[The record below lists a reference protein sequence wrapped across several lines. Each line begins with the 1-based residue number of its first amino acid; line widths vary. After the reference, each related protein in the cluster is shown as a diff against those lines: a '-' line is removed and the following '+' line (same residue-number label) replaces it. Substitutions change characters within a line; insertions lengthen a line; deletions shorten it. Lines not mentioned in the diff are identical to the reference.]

1 MSEPQ
6 QPGLE
11 RRLALA
17 VPSRRWLTSQRA
29 PIPSLLGAAVTATY
43 NSAKTDAPAAD
54 QAITPKPTLRRHFPY
69 FDSLRAVAA
78 LMVLVYHVGLGS
90 GITVSESW
98 GRVIGHF
105 NAGVA
110 VFFVISGFLL
120 YRPFVASR
128 LLGKPAPATV
138 RYAKRRALRIL
149 PGYWFALTALAL
161 FPGLPGVFTSDWWRF
176 YGFMQVYNTANTF
189 QGLKPAWSLC
199 VEVSFYVLL
208 PIYAWVMWR
217 TQRGRPLRAQVRT
230 ELILLAVLWVS
241 TFVNALI
248 FTGRVGAI
256 DPSKSLLYTLP
267 FTFDWFALG
276 MSLALISAALDIT
289 GSRPPIVAFIE
300 EHPLMIWLVGGALW
314 VLTTIPRN
322 DPGMIHHIGSGFFGL
337 VLVLPAVFGDG
348 KSPHRILASAP
359 LSWLGLISYGL
370 FLWHQPLDEWL
381 WANGI
386 DTFGEGVIGFSALL
400 LATLAIGILLGA
412 FSYYVVEK
420 PFHRR

>member
-1 MSEPQ
+1 
-6 QPGLE
+6 
-11 RRLALA
+11 
-17 VPSRRWLTSQRA
+17 LTSRRA
-29 PIPSLLGAAVTATY
+29 PIPSLPGAAVSATHI
-43 NSAKTDAPAAD
+43 SAKTDAPAPG
-54 QAITPKPTLRRHFPY
+54 QAITQKRTMRRHFRY

-78 LMVLVYHVGLGS
+78 LMVLVYHVGRGS
-90 GITVSESW
+90 GITDSESW
-98 GRVIGHF
+98 GRVISHF

-128 LLGKPAPATV
+128 LLGKPPPATV

-176 YGFMQVYNTANTF
+176 YGFMQVYNTATQW

-230 ELILLAVLWVS
+230 ELILLVVLLVS
-241 TFVNALI
+241 ALVNSLI

-256 DPSKSLLYTLP
+256 DPYKSLVYTLP
-267 FTFDWFALG
+267 FTLDWFALG

-289 GSRPPIVAFIE
+289 ASRPGIVAFIE
-300 EHPLMIWLVGGALW
+300 EHPLMIWLVGGGLW
-314 VLTTIPRN
+314 VLTTIPRG
-322 DPGMIHHIGSGFFGL
+322 DPGMIHHIVAGFFGL

-359 LSWLGLISYGL
+359 LAWLGLISYGI
-370 FLWHQPLDEWL
+370 FLWHQPFAEWFS
-381 WANGI
+381 ANGS
-386 DTFGEGVIGFSALL
+386 FGGGVMGFSAML
-400 LATLAIGILLGA
+400 LATLAIAILLGA

>member
-1 MSEPQ
+1 MNEPQ
-6 QPGLE
+6 QPKLP

-17 VPSRRWLTSQRA
+17 VPSRDWLTSRRA
-29 PIPSLLGAAVTATY
+29 PIPSLPSAAVTATHI
-43 NSAKTDAPAAD
+43 SAKTDAPAAG
-54 QAITPKPTLRRHFPY
+54 QAITPKPTIRRHFRY

-78 LMVLVYHVGLGS
+78 LMVLVYHVGRGS

-98 GRVIGHF
+98 GRVIDHF

-120 YRPFVASR
+120 YRPFVAGR
-128 LLGKPAPATV
+128 LLGKPPPATV

-176 YGFMQVYNTANTF
+176 YGFMHVYNTATAF

-208 PIYAWVMWR
+208 PIYAWMMWR

-230 ELILLAVLWVS
+230 ELILLAVLWGS
-241 TFVNALI
+241 TFVNSLI

-256 DPSKSLLYTLP
+256 DPSKSLLCTLP

-276 MSLALISAALDIT
+276 MSLALISAALDIN
-289 GSRPPIVAFIE
+289 GSRPRIAAFIE

-322 DPGMIHHIGSGFFGL
+322 DPGMIHHIGSGFLGL

-359 LSWLGLISYGL
+359 LAWLGLISYGI
-370 FLWHQPLDEWL
+370 FLWHQPFVDWF

>member
-1 MSEPQ
+1 MNEPQ
-6 QPGLE
+6 QPGLH

-17 VPSRRWLTSQRA
+17 VPSRRWLTSRPA
-29 PIPSLLGAAVTATY
+29 PIPSLPCTAVTATHI
-43 NSAKTDAPAAD
+43 SAKTDAPAAD
-54 QAITPKPTLRRHFPY
+54 QPITPKPTLRRHFPY

-78 LMVLVYHVGLGS
+78 LMVLVYHVGRGS

-98 GRVIGHF
+98 GRVIDHF

-128 LLGKPAPATV
+128 LLGKPPPATV

-176 YGFMQVYNTANTF
+176 YGFMQVYNVATTF

-241 TFVNALI
+241 AFVNREI
-248 FTGRVGAI
+248 FTGRVGTI
-256 DPSKSLLYTLP
+256 DSSKSLLYTLP

-276 MSLALISAALDIT
+276 MSLALISAALDID
-289 GSRPPIVAFIE
+289 GSRPRIVAFIE
-300 EHPLMIWLVGGALW
+300 ERPLMIWLVGGALW
-314 VLTTIPRN
+314 LLTTIPRN
-322 DPGMIHHIGSGFFGL
+322 DPGTIHEIAEGFFGL

-359 LSWLGLISYGL
+359 LTWLGLISYGI
-370 FLWHQPLDEWL
+370 FLWHQPFDEWF

-400 LATLAIGILLGA
+400 LATLTIGILLGA

>member
-1 MSEPQ
+1 MNEPQ
-6 QPGLE
+6 QPGMQ

-17 VPSRRWLTSQRA
+17 VPSRRWLTSRRA
-29 PIPSLLGAAVTATY
+29 PISSLPGAVTATHI
-43 NSAKTDAPAAD
+43 SAKTDAPTAG
-54 QAITPKPTLRRHFPY
+54 QAITPKPAIRRHFPY

-90 GITVSESW
+90 GIAVSESW
-98 GRVIGHF
+98 GRVIDHF

-128 LLGKPAPATV
+128 LLGKPPPATV
-138 RYAKRRALRIL
+138 RYAKRPALRIV
-149 PGYWFALTALAL
+149 PGYWVALTALAL

-176 YGFMQVYNTANTF
+176 YGFMQVYNAATAF

-241 TFVNALI
+241 TFVNGLI
-248 FTGRVGAI
+248 FTGRVGTI
-256 DPSKSLLYTLP
+256 YSSKNLLYTLP

-276 MSLALISAALDIT
+276 MSLALISAALDIN
-289 GSRPPIVAFIE
+289 GSRPRIAAFIE
-300 EHPLMIWLVGGALW
+300 EHPLMIWLVGGGLW

-322 DPGMIHHIGSGFFGL
+322 DPAMIHHIGSGFLGL
-337 VLVLPAVFGDG
+337 VLVLLGKGGRPSYFAGQSKPSTGFSLAPTLPIETTAAPAVR
-348 KSPHRILASAP
+348 SRCAS
-359 LSWLGLISYGL
+359 
-370 FLWHQPLDEWL
+370 FLVP
-381 WANGI
+381 ASCR
-386 DTFGEGVIGFSALL
+386 SA
-400 LATLAIGILLGA
+400 
-412 FSYYVVEK
+412 
-420 PFHRR
+420 R

>member
-1 MSEPQ
+1 MNEPQ
-6 QPGLE
+6 EPGLQG
-11 RRLALA
+11 RLALA
-17 VPSRRWLTSQRA
+17 VPSRRWLTSRRA
-29 PIPSLLGAAVTATY
+29 PTPSLPGAAVTATHI
-43 NSAKTDAPAAD
+43 SAKTYAPTG
-54 QAITPKPTLRRHFPY
+54 QAITPNPTIRRHFPY
-69 FDSLRAVAA
+69 FESLRAVAA

-90 GITVSESW
+90 GITESESW
-98 GRVIGHF
+98 GRVVHHF

-128 LLGKPAPATV
+128 LLGKPPPATV
-138 RYAKRRALRIL
+138 RYAKRRALRIV
-149 PGYWFALTALAL
+149 PGYWVALTALAL

-176 YGFMQVYNTANTF
+176 YGFMQVYNTATAF

-230 ELILLAVLWVS
+230 ELILLAVLWVG
-241 TFVNALI
+241 TFVNGLI

-256 DPSKSLLYTLP
+256 DPSKSLLFTLP
-267 FTFDWFALG
+267 FHLDWFALG
-276 MSLALISAALDIT
+276 MSLALISAALDIN
-289 GSRPPIVAFIE
+289 GSRPRIVAFIE

-314 VLTTIPRN
+314 VLTTIPRG

-359 LSWLGLISYGL
+359 LAWLGLISYGI
-370 FLWHQPLDEWL
+370 FLWHQPFVDWL